1 MKRRNILKK
10 RGVKVE
16 DIKYALKW
24 GETLTERL
32 KEAGYKNIS
41 KKDLKDIEDI
51 YQVGPKRITYLE
63 EYLDWK
69 VKYGENLIHMDYEK
83 EIYKIDDKIRINF
96 RNEHHNGVDIFAVEG
111 WVKEDSTV
119 VEGILKFLY
128 QEQVFEY
135 DILGKGNTVGMTKPN
150 GKPVILS
157 KYMVQFLQKVIRIIR
172 TREGKIY
179 K

>member
-1 MKRRNILKK
+1 MKE

-16 DIKYALKW
+16 DIRYALKW

-32 KEAGYKNIS
+32 KEAGYKVIS
-41 KKDLKDIEDI
+41 KKDLNDIENL
-51 YQVGPKRITYLE
+51 YQVGPKRVTYLE

-69 VKYGENLIHMDYEK
+69 TKYGDNLIHMDYEK
-83 EIYKIDDKIRINF
+83 EIYEIDGKIRINF
-96 RNEHHNGVDIFAVEG
+96 HNEHHNGVNIFAVEG

-119 VEGILKFLY
+119 VEGKLMFLY

-135 DILGKGNTVGMTKPN
+135 DIISKGNTVGMKKPN

-157 KYMVQFLQKVIRIIR
+157 KYMIQFLQKVTKIIR